1 MTSLERYYEILSLL
15 GMMTLGAGM
24 WVLKEQGWTHRAILM
39 VVIGLLLGQWWFL
52 EYGAASVLWTIH
64 GFAP

>member
-1 MTSLERYYEILSLL
+1 
-15 GMMTLGAGM
+15 M

-39 VVIGLLLGQWWFL
+39 VVIGLILGQWWFL
-52 EYGAASVLWTIH
+52 EYGAASVLWTIY